1 MRVKINLLVW
11 YILKTVNPLFWE
23 GVSTSWDRVGQ
34 SGLVGVNH
42 ATISE
47 IGDFRTGSLW
57 LDLLICYLSLCLAI
71 ENKANQ
77 NTGKSLI
84 LDGINCLL
92 CHAATD
98 PFRLQIFITSIVPI
112 MRCAYWPLILVMQDF
127 WVVYHICLYFWSN
140 FWATSLQKATFDF
153 FRKALIL
160 RPRAVSLL
168 LENLRERTQR
178 RTQNNIECASV
189 TCEAGLLARLRHSIA
204 ARVSRSQSR
213 SQSHSHVHLICV
225 LPHGFSSKRETARSL
240 ANIMT

>member
-112 MRCAYWPLILVMQDF
+112 MRCAYWPLISIMQDF
-127 WVVYHICLYFWSN
+127 WVVSGAIIGVGDRKRAPFQVLGLSPWYGTIILFLEQIAPSPVAHARTCCE
-140 FWATSLQKATFDF
+140 DF
-153 FRKALIL
+153 CGHRAGEMASEIPEMFRISFC
-160 RPRAVSLL
+160 PT
-168 LENLRERTQR
+168 TQR
-178 RTQNNIECASV
+178 VYVCWNFA
-189 TCEAGLLARLRHSIA
+189 
-204 ARVSRSQSR
+204 
-213 SQSHSHVHLICV
+213 
-225 LPHGFSSKRETARSL
+225 
-240 ANIMT
+240 